1 MWWVHVMIVGRVFDV
16 ISTMIVKVR
25 NMLNYGLMDS
35 HRLKIVTV
43 LVIDVFMI
51 RVPGSSVTIEVQ
63 VVQRRNFMVRV
74 TRTVHI
80 MVLIMIILVLI
91 VIIMISAVDIMRCVM
106 SAVSISMVIV
116 VACPIID
123 WIIMM
128 IGIVITV
135 TTIVVVCVV
144 TVLVI
149 IIMMVIVV
157 VVLVLGVARLL
168 ILDMTPCDWVAIMA
182 INKDIFMNNLLM
194 IVPGR

>member
-1 MWWVHVMIVGRVFDV
+1 MCDECG
-16 ISTMIVKVR
+16 
-25 NMLNYGLMDS
+25 
-35 HRLKIVTV
+35 
-43 LVIDVFMI
+43 
-51 RVPGSSVTIEVQ
+51 
-63 VVQRRNFMVRV
+63 
-74 TRTVHI
+74 
-80 MVLIMIILVLI
+80 
-91 VIIMISAVDIMRCVM
+91 
-106 SAVSISMVIV
+106 SISMVIV